1 MNKMKK
7 LFKNKRLSAILLFG
21 AMMILWVTTT
31 LTIGPPD
38 EAPPLLDSG
47 P

>member
-1 MNKMKK
+1 MKK

-21 AMMILWVTTT
+21 VMMILWVTTT

-38 EAPPLLDSG
+38 EAPPLLDG
-47 P
+47 G